1 MACNEWSS
9 GTDQRVDGHAEG
21 GRGLAVAG
29 TEERELSLSALERA
43 YNTLDSGRGGGFD
56 GRAERAAVVSSE

>member
-56 GRAERAAVVSSE
+56 G